1 MQPFFKIRRIWQR
14 VARQHRFHGAA
25 FGMSAHDDVFATFRT
40 SRAYSALGRET
51 APHTWTTDAR
61 GIRRFP
67 KSVCAWPIFHNLMRL
82 RELQIIRQKVPDDPP
97 SCPKSGQVR
106 YLPAKGRASRW
117 CDRAIVS
124 PSVRTFAIRGFFREA
139 RRRRFVLSRNLSF
152 WCGKP
157 ADTIARAMA
166 QIPRRTLP
174 ATSIK

>member
-1 MQPFFKIRRIWQR
+1 MHR
-14 VARQHRFHGAA
+14 VTAQ
-25 FGMSAHDDVFATFRT
+25 
-40 SRAYSALGRET
+40 ALGRET

-67 KSVCAWPIFHNLMRL
+67 KSVCAWPIFHNRMRL

-97 SCPKSGQVR
+97 SCPKSGQAR
-106 YLPAKGRASRW
+106 YLPAKCRASRW

-124 PSVRTFAIRGFFREA
+124 SSVRTFAIRGFFREA

-157 ADTIARAMA
+157 ADISHARWLRFREGHC
-166 QIPRRTLP
+166 QRPVSNSPPREPRIRCGHEGLKY
-174 ATSIK
+174 ARSE